1 MTTPDPALASAFLVL
16 LEGEAGFGEPELT
29 ALARAEVMERLAAG
43 AEVNGWYQG
52 RTLLSQAVG
61 WKRADMVE
69 LLLDHGAEVNAI
81 THAPEGRL
89 FAEPVAAEAYDPEI
103 VRLLAARGAD
113 FAAFDRD
120 VMAVATGADRIPAQ
134 DLPRDAT
141 RFAPVQRGD
150 RNPQPMVNPF
160 YIEQIRS
167 FDSAYGG
174 LRRHFGE
181 GANPHPWQL
190 SPAFSFERFG
200 RTVTRLPDGR
210 LVLIAGEHEDSYDPD
225 FCIYNDVCVL
235 DGAGGV
241 EYFTYPVEDF
251 PPTDFHTATLMGDHI
266 LIIGNLGYRGQR
278 QEGITQVLRL
288 DLNSWRVTR
297 VQTTGDSPG
306 WISRH
311 SATLQDG
318 EIIVSGGK
326 IDPGFRDFEGVHA
339 LDTKRLRWRRI
350 S

>member
-1 MTTPDPALASAFLVL
+1 MTTPDAALASAFLVL

-29 ALARAEVMERLAAG
+29 ALARAEVMERLATG
-43 AEVNGWYQG
+43 AEVNGWHEG
-52 RTLLSQAVG
+52 RTLLSHAVG
-61 WKRADMVE
+61 WSRADLVA

-89 FAEPVAAEAYDPEI
+89 FAEPVAAEAYDPDI

-120 VMAVATGADRIPAQ
+120 VMAVATGSDRIPAQ
-134 DLPRDAT
+134 DLPNDAA
-141 RFAPVQRGD
+141 RFAPVQRGA
-150 RNPQPMVNPF
+150 RNPQPLVNPF

-174 LRRHFGE
+174 LRRLFGE

-190 SPAFSFERFG
+190 SPVFSFDRFG

-241 EYFTYPVEDF
+241 AYFLYPVEDF
-251 PPTDFHTATLMGDHI
+251 PPTDFHTATLMDDHI

-278 QEGITQVLRL
+278 QEGVTQVLRL
-288 DLNSWRVTR
+288 DLNTWRVRR
-297 VQTTGDSPG
+297 VETTGDSPG

-311 SATLQDG
+311 TAVLQAD

-326 IDPGFRDFEGVHA
+326 IEPGYRDFEAVHA
-339 LDTKRLRWRRI
+339 LDPRKMRWRRI